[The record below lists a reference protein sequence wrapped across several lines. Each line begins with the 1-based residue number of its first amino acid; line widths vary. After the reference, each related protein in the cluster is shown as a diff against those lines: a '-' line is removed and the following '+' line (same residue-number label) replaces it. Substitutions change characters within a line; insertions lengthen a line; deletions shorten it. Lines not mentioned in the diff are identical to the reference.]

1 MAISYMTKFAIYHFI
16 KDCTQYNSV
25 LAIAGAIRRTSR
37 EKLYQ
42 ELDIKFLQKRR
53 WHRKLYH
60 FFKINLKYLKVSLQI
75 IFPKYIPLLKV
86 NITQEIV
93 ITFSISIPKTTFQQI
108 FFRSALLDGMIWA
121 LMQGVLRVM
130 PPFRKVFWGL

>member
-16 KDCTQYNSV
+16 KDCTQCNSV

-108 FFRSALLDGMIWA
+108 FFPISFIGWNDLGINAGSFESYA
-121 LMQGVLRVM
+121 T
-130 PPFRKVFWGL
+130 F

>member
-1 MAISYMTKFAIYHFI
+1 MAISYMTKFAIYDFI
-16 KDCTQYNSV
+16 KGCTQYNSV

-53 WHRKLYH
+53 WHRKLYL

-86 NITQEIV
+86 HITQEIV
-93 ITFSISIPKTTFQQI
+93 ITFSISIPETTFQQI
-108 FFRSALLDGMIWA
+108 FFPISFIGWNDLGINAGSFESYA
-121 LMQGVLRVM
+121 T
-130 PPFRKVFWGL
+130 F